1 MPSEILP
8 ILLVEDNP
16 EHVDFLRQLL
26 ATPELSHFHLEA
38 VGSLA
43 GALDWLK
50 TGSIELI
57 LLDLTLPDSD
67 GIETFLRVFEA
78 APQTALVVLSGIND
92 VQLAIETVQLG
103 AQDYLVKGR
112 VDNQL
117 LQRAMLYAIERKRA
131 QADLQHERDAL
142 EDRVHERTAA
152 LSLANAKLQTE
163 IAERRKAEAAALE
176 SNRQLS
182 AALGH
187 LQATQQEII
196 QRERMH
202 ALGRMANGIA
212 HDFNNALA
220 PILGFSELLLLKP
233 DTLTD
238 PKKVRNYVGMI
249 HSAAKDSAKVVS
261 RLREFYRYRDEAE
274 VFTPV
279 VLNDVV
285 LQAISLT
292 QPRWKDQALAAGV
305 HIDIRTEMGDV
316 PTVPGNEAELR
327 ELLVD
332 LIFNA
337 IDAIPKRGTITIRT
351 AVQGRW
357 LVMTVADDG
366 IGMSEEVKA
375 RCLEPF
381 FSTKE
386 DQGTGL
392 GLGAV
397 YGIARRHGGEIDI
410 QSEAGRGTTVAVSLP
425 LEKSVRTPEPAKA
438 PAPASAS
445 LRILVVEDEPL
456 VREVL
461 GVYLAEDN
469 HTVTT
474 AENGREGLEK
484 FRAGTFD
491 LVMTDRSMPEMNGDA
506 LAAEIKKLQPA
517 QPVLLLTGFGDIMAG
532 SGEMPAGVDLVVSKP
547 FTLTTLRSAI
557 AKLTAQ

>member
-1 MPSEILP
+1 MPSEVLP

-16 EHVDFLRQLL
+16 EHVAFLRQLL
-26 ATPELSHFHLEA
+26 ATPEFSHFHLET
-38 VGSLA
+38 VDTLA
-43 GALDWLK
+43 AALDWLK

-57 LLDLTLPDSD
+57 LLDLVLPDSD
-67 GIETFLRVFEA
+67 GLETFLRVTAA

-92 VQLAIETVQLG
+92 VGLAIETVQLG

-112 VDNQL
+112 VDNHL
-117 LQRAMLYAIERKRA
+117 LLRAMHYAIERKRV
-131 QADLQHERDAL
+131 QAELQRAHDEL
-142 EDRVHERTAA
+142 EDRVRERTAA
-152 LSLANAKLQTE
+152 LSEANAKLQTE
-163 IAERRKAEAAALE
+163 IAERRKAEATTLE

-182 AALGH
+182 AALGQ
-187 LQATQQEII
+187 LQATQQEVI

-233 DTLTD
+233 ETVAD
-238 PKKVRNYVGMI
+238 PKKVRTYVEMI
-249 HSAAKDSAKVVS
+249 HSSAKDSARVVS

-274 VFTPV
+274 IFTPV
-279 VLNDVV
+279 VINDVV

-316 PTVPGNEAELR
+316 PTVPGNDADLR

-337 IDAIPKRGTITIRT
+337 IDAIPKRGTITLRT

-357 LVMTVADDG
+357 LVLTVADDG
-366 IGMSEEVKA
+366 IGMSEEIKA

-381 FSTKE
+381 FSTKQ
-386 DQGTGL
+386 DVGTGL

-397 YGIARRHGGEIDI
+397 YGIARRHQGEIDI
-410 QSEAGRGTTVAVSLP
+410 QSAPGRGTSVAVSLP
-425 LEKSVRTPEPAKA
+425 LEHSAPAA
-438 PAPASAS
+438 APARPAPAAEPA

-469 HTVTT
+469 HQVTT

-484 FRAGTFD
+484 FRAGEFD

-506 LAAEIKKLQPA
+506 LAAAIKQLRPA

-532 SGEMPAGVDLVVSKP
+532 AGELPAGVDLVVSKP
-547 FTLTTLRSAI
+547 FTLTTLRTAI
-557 AKLTAQ
+557 AKITAK